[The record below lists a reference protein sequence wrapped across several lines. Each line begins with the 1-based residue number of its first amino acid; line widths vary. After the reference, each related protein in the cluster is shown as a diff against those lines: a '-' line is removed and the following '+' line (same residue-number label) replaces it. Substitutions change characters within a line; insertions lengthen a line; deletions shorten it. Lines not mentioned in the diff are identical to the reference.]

1 MIESLVQ
8 PHDHHACD
16 CLACAIPLR
25 NALLDT
31 DNQRL
36 TPLSLALRGHQGVR
50 SVCKDLGGPN
60 RSLAYAKSIGVT
72 VDLTVH
78 FR

>member
-25 NALLDT
+25 KALPDT

-36 TPLSLALRGHQGVR
+36 TPLSWPCAAIKAL
-50 SVCKDLGGPN
+50 GPCVKTSAVPIAAWLMRN
-60 RSLAYAKSIGVT
+60 RLE
-72 VDLTVH
+72 
-78 FR
+78 